1 MDLTQIFG
9 EGYGAFRS
17 KYMVG
22 QAIYIK
28 DNSDSLFSELA
39 DNINH
44 PLNEYLL
51 AIYEHGLLSLLLA
64 LVILCYLGKISR
76 KNPAYFLS
84 VLSVLITGFFSY
96 PLKYWSILVILAFC
110 LAKISRESKSFLVFR
125 TNLLGASFV
134 AVLLLF
140 VSLMVGKDAF
150 YEYKWGRCYEF
161 AKQGNNDEVVLTYDN
176 IYRRW
181 NNNPYFLY
189 NYASELNYLEQYEKS
204 LYILSE
210 CMDKLNDYDVQM
222 LQANN
227 YFNLTNYSEA
237 EKHYKLA
244 GEMIPKK
251 FMPSFQLIKLY
262 EMTNQKE
269 KMSDLIH
276 RFLSRKPKVP
286 SREIEIMKSIVEAK
300 LTVIEKGM
308 L

>member
-1 MDLTQIFG
+1 
-9 EGYGAFRS
+9 
-17 KYMVG
+17 
-22 QAIYIK
+22 
-28 DNSDSLFSELA
+28 
-39 DNINH
+39 
-44 PLNEYLL
+44 
-51 AIYEHGLLSLLLA
+51 
-64 LVILCYLGKISR
+64 
-76 KNPAYFLS
+76 
-84 VLSVLITGFFSY
+84 
-96 PLKYWSILVILAFC
+96 
-110 LAKISRESKSFLVFR
+110 
-125 TNLLGASFV
+125 
-134 AVLLLF
+134 
-140 VSLMVGKDAF
+140 
-150 YEYKWGRCYEF
+150 
-161 AKQGNNDEVVLTYDN
+161 
-176 IYRRW
+176 
-181 NNNPYFLY
+181 
-189 NYASELNYLEQYEKS
+189 
-204 LYILSE
+204 
-210 CMDKLNDYDVQM
+210 MDKLNDYDVQM